1 MQNAQSAVDDLVLFI
16 VTDRCYAC
24 KCMLHHECFTYM
36 CGIICL
42 YGFFKVC
49 VFYDVNLVQ
58 KHWVTIKLLSGMA
71 TNDNKQWDEN

>member
-1 MQNAQSAVDDLVLFI
+1 MNVLLICVALF
-16 VTDRCYAC
+16 V
-24 KCMLHHECFTYM
+24 CMF
-36 CGIICL
+36 
-42 YGFFKVC
+42 FFKVC